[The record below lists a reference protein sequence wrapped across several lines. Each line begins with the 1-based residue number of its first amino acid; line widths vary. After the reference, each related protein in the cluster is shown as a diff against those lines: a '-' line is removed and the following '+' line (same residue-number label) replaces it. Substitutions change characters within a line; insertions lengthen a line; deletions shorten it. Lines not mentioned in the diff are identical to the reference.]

1 MLTREDLAA
10 IGAMM
15 DEKLNAVRTEVGV
28 LMDEKL
34 EPVKADMAEMKADM
48 AEMKEDIVGIKE
60 DITGIEE
67 RVTGIEER
75 VTGIEERVTGIEG
88 RLTENEQRTH
98 ELKLLMEN
106 ETNRAVGLVLDGHE
120 SLRQMI
126 EGRLVTKDDREQDR
140 IRICALEG
148 VTKLHTAQIAEL
160 KKKTG

>member
-1 MLTREDLAA
+1 MNEQALLAA

-15 DEKLNAVRTEVGV
+15 DEKLETVKAEFSE

-34 EPVKADMAEMKADM
+34 ETVKADIA
-48 AEMKEDIVGIKE
+48 GIKE
-60 DITGIEE
+60 
-67 RVTGIEER
+67 
-75 VTGIEERVTGIEG
+75 
-88 RLTENEQRTH
+88 RLAATEKETR
-98 ELKLLMEN
+98 ELKILMEN

-120 SLRQMI
+120 SLRQII

-148 VTKLHTAQIAEL
+148 ITKLHTAQIADL